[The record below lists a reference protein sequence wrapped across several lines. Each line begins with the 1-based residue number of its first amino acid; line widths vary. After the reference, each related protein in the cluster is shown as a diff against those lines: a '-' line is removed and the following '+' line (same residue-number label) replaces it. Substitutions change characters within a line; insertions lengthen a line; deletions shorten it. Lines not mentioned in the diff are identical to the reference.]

1 MGSTTVPKGLF
12 GQSSYYIGYWDDDG
26 SFRPLPVD
34 TVVELEFRV
43 SWASGRPSITGGTVD
58 SADVSRAFCVAN
70 NRLFSYDIG
79 NNVLDS
85 TVVNTGVTSPS
96 FGGGVYSNAVSYNF
110 SYTPSTSSYL
120 SFNLNSAEYVK
131 VAELKTVEAVWTG
144 TLSIEGTVTFE
155 YDRTEKEIMEDI
167 NKDTTEIKEQAK
179 EQTETQK
186 GIFASIKE
194 FFAGFFQNLIDSVI
208 GLFVPSTEEMGG
220 LFDELNQFFSDTF
233 GFLYAPFDYLFRLV
247 GVFTSSTGSTG
258 LTFPGF
264 SIMGYEV
271 WPDMT
276 YDIANDP
283 VAGKVLE
290 YVRMGTGVLL
300 AGWFIMYLQDFFKE
314 RFGSG
319 E

>member
-1 MGSTTVPKGLF
+1 MIFSIISWNMCIESKASTRKTYQLALSNSVSGAGSFQSSSVSFSERYLNMGSTTVPKGLF

-167 NKDTTEIKEQAK
+167 K
-179 EQTETQK
+179 
-186 GIFASIKE
+186 
-194 FFAGFFQNLIDSVI
+194 
-208 GLFVPSTEEMGG
+208 
-220 LFDELNQFFSDTF
+220 
-233 GFLYAPFDYLFRLV
+233 
-247 GVFTSSTGSTG
+247 
-258 LTFPGF
+258 
-264 SIMGYEV
+264 
-271 WPDMT
+271 
-276 YDIANDP
+276 
-283 VAGKVLE
+283 
-290 YVRMGTGVLL
+290 
-300 AGWFIMYLQDFFKE
+300 
-314 RFGSG
+314 
-319 E
+319 